1 MQILVLNGPNLNLLG
16 TREPGVY
23 GALTLDRIMA
33 QLVEH
38 ARARQVGIDWHQ
50 SNDEG
55 DLVTRIGQSRGRYD
69 GIILNPAAYT
79 HTSVALR
86 DALQAVPVP
95 CVEVHLSN
103 VHARESFRQT
113 SLTAAACIGQIAGFG
128 PMSYILA
135 LDALVEY
142 LGRAQGSGKAAEA
155 RKKTSP

>member
-23 GALTLDRIMA
+23 GVLTLDGIMA
-33 QLVEH
+33 QLIEH
-38 ARARQVGIDWHQ
+38 ARARQVRVDWHQ

-55 DLVTRIGQSRGRYD
+55 DLVTRIGQCRGRYD

-103 VHARESFRQT
+103 VHAREGFRHT

-142 LGRAQGSGKAAEA
+142 VERVQGSEFRVQAPK
-155 RKKTSP
+155 